1 MRTRKR
7 IAFTLAA
14 VLVSFSVQQAAALE
28 AGTTDSPTSFLIV
41 VNASG
46 PGIEAICKQGCA
58 WEKVSATYPG
68 GRYRITEQG
77 IQSVLGDVQSAP
89 EHSES
94 GGFSVVLST
103 SGEGISAAC
112 AEGCAWKTVSATYP
126 TSTYRITEHGIAP
139 AR

>member
-7 IAFTLAA
+7 ITFTFAA
-14 VLVSFSVQQAAALE
+14 VLVSFSVQQATARE
-28 AGTTDSPTSFLIV
+28 SRTTEPPSSFSIV

-46 PGIEAICKQGCA
+46 PGIEAICKQGCV

-77 IQSVLGDVQSAP
+77 IQPVRGDVQPAP
-89 EHSES
+89 KQSEPS
-94 GGFSVVLST
+94 GFSVVLST